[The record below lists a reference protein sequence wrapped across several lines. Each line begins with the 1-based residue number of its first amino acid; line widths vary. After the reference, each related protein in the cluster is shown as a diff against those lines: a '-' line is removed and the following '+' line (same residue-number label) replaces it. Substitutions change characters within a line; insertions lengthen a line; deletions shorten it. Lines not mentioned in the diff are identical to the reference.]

1 MSIFPLTFR
10 TTCMYYKYQYQEV
23 TDKTMHCL
31 LQAVFRSPDGSIA
44 ESLDSNYMSS

>member
-1 MSIFPLTFR
+1 MHVLHV
-10 TTCMYYKYQYQEV
+10 QYQEI
-23 TDKTMHCL
+23 TDKSMHFFFF

>member
-1 MSIFPLTFR
+1 MHVLHV
-10 TTCMYYKYQYQEV
+10 QYQEI
-23 TDKTMHCL
+23 TDKSMHYFF

>member
-1 MSIFPLTFR
+1 MHVLHV
-10 TTCMYYKYQYQEV
+10 QYQEI
-23 TDKTMHCL
+23 TDNFFINFFF